1 MIVWKT
7 SEVGRIVQHAFGFS
21 SNIAREKCS
30 NALQTRTAG
39 SSGLKLP
46 VYPGEVAVFKSNIDS
61 AIDNGDEVGIGKVIQ
76 DASWTWTINAG
87 KDYVAIKRGAVA
99 GLLRQTVW
107 HTSHITG
114 IQNLV
119 TLGVWLLIAA
129 GIGGI
134 GWALINGMR
143 RQAWGAQLI
152 FGAACLGFGGIVALW
167 NEYANGRSAVLPA
180 F

>member
-1 MIVWKT
+1 MHELT
-7 SEVGRIVQHAFGFS
+7 MA
-21 SNIAREKCS
+21 
-30 NALQTRTAG
+30 
-39 SSGLKLP
+39 SSGQLDYLFQTSRAARLARACLKAATFLRLVQP
-46 VYPGEVAVFKSNIDS
+46 VLVF
-61 AIDNGDEVGIGKVIQ
+61 A
-76 DASWTWTINAG
+76 A
-87 KDYVAIKRGAVA
+87 VAIVIVLSTVCPVA
-99 GLLRQTVW
+99 AQTGPPI
-107 HTSHITG
+107 ITGGNPNAPISG

-143 RQAWGAQLI
+143 RQSWGAQLI

-167 NEYANGRSAVLPA
+167 NEYANGNSVTLPP

>member
-1 MIVWKT
+1 MQEVIVH
-7 SEVGRIVQHAFGFS
+7 SDQLNYLCENS
-21 SNIAREKCS
+21 
-30 NALQTRTAG
+30 
-39 SSGLKLP
+39 
-46 VYPGEVAVFKSNIDS
+46 
-61 AIDNGDEVGIGKVIQ
+61 
-76 DASWTWTINAG
+76 
-87 KDYVAIKRGAVA
+87 RGARWARACFKAAVYLRLVQPALVFA
-99 GLLRQTVW
+99 GAAILIVLSTVCPAAAQTGGPII
-107 HTSHITG
+107 SGGNPNAPITG

>member
-1 MIVWKT
+1 MDQTPVASGKLDYLLKPSRAEQWARACFQAAIFL
-7 SEVGRIVQHAFGFS
+7 RMVQPVLAFGGAAILVLLS
-21 SNIAREKCS
+21 TVCPVAAQTGGPVISGGNP
-30 NALQTRTAG
+30 NA
-39 SSGLKLP
+39 P
-46 VYPGEVAVFKSNIDS
+46 
-61 AIDNGDEVGIGKVIQ
+61 
-76 DASWTWTINAG
+76 
-87 KDYVAIKRGAVA
+87 
-99 GLLRQTVW
+99 
-107 HTSHITG
+107 ITG

-143 RQAWGAQLI
+143 RQSWGAQLI

-167 NEYANGRSAVLPA
+167 NEYATGRSPDLPA

>member
-1 MIVWKT
+1 MNQLT
-7 SEVGRIVQHAFGFS
+7 NAFGELDYFS
-21 SNIAREKCS
+21 DQSRVARLARACFKAAIFLRLIQPVLVFTIAAILVVLSAVCPLAAQTGGPIITGSNP
-30 NALQTRTAG
+30 NA
-39 SSGLKLP
+39 P
-46 VYPGEVAVFKSNIDS
+46 
-61 AIDNGDEVGIGKVIQ
+61 
-76 DASWTWTINAG
+76 
-87 KDYVAIKRGAVA
+87 
-99 GLLRQTVW
+99 
-107 HTSHITG
+107 ITG

-143 RQAWGAQLI
+143 RQSWGAQLI

-167 NEYANGRSAVLPA
+167 NEYANGRSPDLPA

>member
-1 MIVWKT
+1 MDQTTVASGKLKYLAERSRAEQWARACFKAAIFLRMAQPVL
-7 SEVGRIVQHAFGFS
+7 VFS
-21 SNIAREKCS
+21 GTAILVVLSTVFPVAAQTGGPIISGGNP
-30 NALQTRTAG
+30 NA
-39 SSGLKLP
+39 P
-46 VYPGEVAVFKSNIDS
+46 
-61 AIDNGDEVGIGKVIQ
+61 
-76 DASWTWTINAG
+76 
-87 KDYVAIKRGAVA
+87 
-99 GLLRQTVW
+99 
-107 HTSHITG
+107 ITG

-143 RQAWGAQLI
+143 RQSWGAQLI

-167 NEYANGRSAVLPA
+167 NEYANGRSPDLPA

>member
-1 MIVWKT
+1 M
-7 SEVGRIVQHAFGFS
+7 VQPLVVFGGAAILVLLS
-21 SNIAREKCS
+21 TVCPVAAQTGGPIISGGNP
-30 NALQTRTAG
+30 NA
-39 SSGLKLP
+39 P
-46 VYPGEVAVFKSNIDS
+46 
-61 AIDNGDEVGIGKVIQ
+61 
-76 DASWTWTINAG
+76 
-87 KDYVAIKRGAVA
+87 
-99 GLLRQTVW
+99 
-107 HTSHITG
+107 ITG

-143 RQAWGAQLI
+143 RQSWGAQLI

-167 NEYANGRSAVLPA
+167 NEYANGRSPDLPA

>member
-1 MIVWKT
+1 MYLRHIEPAFLLAAASLLIVLST
-7 SEVGRIVQHAFGFS
+7 FVPVAAQTGPPIITGG
-21 SNIAREKCS
+21 NP
-30 NALQTRTAG
+30 NA
-39 SSGLKLP
+39 P
-46 VYPGEVAVFKSNIDS
+46 
-61 AIDNGDEVGIGKVIQ
+61 
-76 DASWTWTINAG
+76 
-87 KDYVAIKRGAVA
+87 
-99 GLLRQTVW
+99 
-107 HTSHITG
+107 ITG

-134 GWALINGMR
+134 GWALVNGMR

-167 NEYANGRSAVLPA
+167 NEYANGRSAVLPP

>member
-1 MIVWKT
+1 MQEMDLHDNQWNCFLTNSLCARLTRLCFRGATLLRLIEPVLVLT
-7 SEVGRIVQHAFGFS
+7 TGTLLVLL
-21 SNIAREKCS
+21 SNISPVAAQTGAPIIS
-30 NALQTRTAG
+30 GGNPNA
-39 SSGLKLP
+39 P
-46 VYPGEVAVFKSNIDS
+46 
-61 AIDNGDEVGIGKVIQ
+61 
-76 DASWTWTINAG
+76 
-87 KDYVAIKRGAVA
+87 
-99 GLLRQTVW
+99 
-107 HTSHITG
+107 ITG

-134 GWALINGMR
+134 GWALVNGMR

-167 NEYANGRSAVLPA
+167 NEYANGRSAVLPP

>member
-1 MIVWKT
+1 MYEMDLVNNQ
-7 SEVGRIVQHAFGFS
+7 RNCFLP
-21 SNIAREKCS
+21 N
-30 NALQTRTAG
+30 
-39 SSGLKLP
+39 SSG
-46 VYPGEVAVFKSNIDS
+46 AR
-61 AIDNGDEVGIGKVIQ
+61 
-76 DASWTWTINAG
+76 WTQLCF
-87 KDYVAIKRGAVA
+87 RGAV
-99 GLLRQTVW
+99 LLRMTEPVLVLSVGALLVLLGSISPAAAQTGGPII
-107 HTSHITG
+107 SGGNPNAPITG

-134 GWALINGMR
+134 AWALINGMR

>member
-1 MIVWKT
+1 MHPATVAF
-7 SEVGRIVQHAFGFS
+7 SELNYLSDQSRA
-21 SNIAREKCS
+21 A
-30 NALQTRTAG
+30 
-39 SSGLKLP
+39 
-46 VYPGEVAVFKSNIDS
+46 
-61 AIDNGDEVGIGKVIQ
+61 
-76 DASWTWTINAG
+76 
-87 KDYVAIKRGAVA
+87 RGAQA
-99 GLLRQTVW
+99 CFKTAIFLRAIQPALSLFGAALFVVLSTVFPAAAQTGGPII
-107 HTSHITG
+107 SGGNPNAPITG

-143 RQAWGAQLI
+143 RQSWGAQLI

-167 NEYANGRSAVLPA
+167 NEYANGRSPDLPA

>member
-1 MIVWKT
+1 MQELIIH
-7 SEVGRIVQHAFGFS
+7 SDRLNYLCENS
-21 SNIAREKCS
+21 
-30 NALQTRTAG
+30 
-39 SSGLKLP
+39 
-46 VYPGEVAVFKSNIDS
+46 
-61 AIDNGDEVGIGKVIQ
+61 
-76 DASWTWTINAG
+76 
-87 KDYVAIKRGAVA
+87 RGARWARAWFEAAVYLRLVEPALVFAGAAILIVLSTVCPVA
-99 GLLRQTVW
+99 AQTGGPII
-107 HTSHITG
+107 SGGNPNAPITG

>member
-1 MIVWKT
+1 MQEKIATHELNCFPET
-7 SEVGRIVQHAFGFS
+7 SFS
-21 SNIAREKCS
+21 VRW
-30 NALQTRTAG
+30 TRMCFRA
-39 SSGLKLP
+39 
-46 VYPGEVAVFKSNIDS
+46 AVFLRVIEPVLVF
-61 AIDNGDEVGIGKVIQ
+61 AVGTVLIVV
-76 DASWTWTINAG
+76 STISPVTAQTGGPIISGGNPNAP
-87 KDYVAIKRGAVA
+87 
-99 GLLRQTVW
+99 
-107 HTSHITG
+107 ITG